1 MAVERLARFEPLGV
15 ALGAAIRL
23 VLIALAVPWTF
34 SHWFTPF
41 LVHAWTA
48 GGADP
53 WTSFLAGGGRPEA
66 FPYGPLYLLVF
77 GPLTLAGQ
85 AIGGA
90 RGAVVGL
97 GLTVFLLDIA
107 LLWVLRNLAGR
118 SRRALVTFAYWLSP
132 VVLYV
137 GYWHGQLDVF
147 PVLILSTALLLLS
160 RQRFAGSGLALGAA
174 VAAKLS
180 MAVGAPFMWIYVTTA
195 RRLRPMAAR
204 LIGASLVGMATLAPF
219 VLSPG
224 FRRMVLETPESNKAF
239 ALAVPYGGDLRLY
252 VLPLVFA
259 GLIFAAWRIRRF
271 NFEVLFN
278 LTGVAFFVLFLLT
291 PASPGWALWLIP
303 FLVIHL
309 ARSSSGIWVLAA
321 GFSTLFVLFNLTAS
335 TGPLIGA
342 LDLTQPLDLGA
353 LPDAPRLRNLLLTIY
368 VAAGGT
374 IAFQMLREG
383 VLRQP
388 FYAASRAPLLLG
400 LAGDSGA
407 GKDTL
412 AAALRDLFGA
422 RSTAIV
428 SGDDYHIWDRHK
440 PMWRALTH
448 LNPKANNL
456 RRFNEDAL
464 SLGKGRPIR
473 APHYDHHVGRMTK
486 PQVISPTDVVIAA
499 GLHALHTPALNAAY
513 DLKVFLAMDDAL
525 RRHFKIHRDVH
536 ERGHSL
542 ESVAAS
548 IAAREA
554 DSDRYIRPQVEAADL
569 VLSLHCLDPRLLVF
583 GAPSKGALPLGLSI
597 EVTVAQDLSN
607 LARAL
612 TGIGGLG
619 VVQANSRP
627 GWQKLLVEGDPTA
640 EDIAAAAR
648 ALVPNMLDFLSL
660 TPRWAGGLTGVMQL
674 VILDQIDQRL
684 TSKRA

>member
-1 MAVERLARFEPLGV
+1 MDLERLSRFEPLGL
-15 ALGAAIRL
+15 ALGSALRL
-23 VLIALAVPWTF
+23 ALIALAIPWTF
-34 SHWFTPF
+34 THWFTPF
-41 LVHAWTA
+41 LAHSWTA
-48 GGADP
+48 GGLDP
-53 WTSFLAGGGRPEA
+53 WTSFLAHGGPPEA

-77 GPLTLAGQ
+77 GPLTVAGS
-85 AIGGA
+85 AVAGA
-90 RGAVVGL
+90 RGAAVGL
-97 GLTVFLLDIA
+97 GLTVLLLDIA
-107 LLWVLRNLAGR
+107 LLATLRELAGR
-118 SRRALVTFAYWLSP
+118 SRRALATFAYWLSP

-147 PVLILSTALLLLS
+147 PVLILTTSLLLLS
-160 RQRFAGSGLALGAA
+160 RQRFASAGLALGAA

-195 RRLRPMAAR
+195 RRLRPMAGR
-204 LIGASLVGMATLAPF
+204 LIGASLAGMATLAPF
-219 VLSPG
+219 ALSPG
-224 FRRMVLETPESNKAF
+224 FRRMVLETPERNKAF
-239 ALAVPYGGDLRLY
+239 AVAVPYGDDLRLY
-252 VLPLVFA
+252 VLPLVFV
-259 GLIFAAWRIRRF
+259 GLIFAVWRIRRF
-271 NFEVLFN
+271 NFDVLFN

-291 PASPGWALWLIP
+291 PASPGWALWLMP

-309 ARSSSGIWVLAA
+309 TRSSSGIWVLAA
-321 GFSTLFVLFNLTAS
+321 GFSALFVLFNLTAS
-335 TGPLIGA
+335 TGPLIGGA
-342 LDLTQPLDLGA
+342 DLTQPIDLG
-353 LPDAPRLRNLLLTIY
+353 LLLGEPRLRNMLLTVY

-383 VLRQP
+383 VLRHP

-412 AAALRDLFGA
+412 AHALADLFGA
-422 RSTAIV
+422 ASTAIV

-473 APHYDHHVGRMTK
+473 APHYDHNVGRMTK
-486 PQVISPTDVVIAA
+486 PRIMPPTDVVIAA
-499 GLHALHTPALNAAY
+499 GLHALHTPALNAAH

-525 RRHFKIHRDVH
+525 RRFFKIRRDVH
-536 ERGHSL
+536 QRGHSL
-542 ESVAAS
+542 EAVAAS
-548 IAAREA
+548 MAAREA
-554 DSDRYIRPQVEAADL
+554 DSDRYIRPQIDVADL
-569 VLSLHCLDPRLLVF
+569 VLSLHCLDPRLLA
-583 GAPSKGALPLGLSI
+583 APASFAGEPPLGLSI
-597 EVTVAQDLSN
+597 EVSVAQDLSN

-627 GWQKLLVEGDPTA
+627 GWQRLIVEGDPTA
-640 EDIAAAAR
+640 DDIAAVAK
-648 ALVPNMLDFLSL
+648 ALVPDMLDFLSL
-660 TPRWAGGLTGVMQL
+660 TPRWASGLTGVMQL